1 MDYFNAF
8 FAATPLGDA
17 DSDDIS
23 KYEDEPCVI
32 ESDCGATVFLV
43 CRNLKCKHKNIMPI

>member
-8 FAATPLGDA
+8 YGVAPLGDA

-23 KYEDEPCVI
+23 KYENQPCKTDA
-32 ESDCGATVFLV
+32 DCGTTIFLE
-43 CRNLKCKHKNIMPI
+43 CTNLKCKHKNIMPI

>member
-8 FAATPLGDA
+8 LGDMPIGDA

-23 KYEDEPCVI
+23 KYENEPCVTKA
-32 ESDCGATVFLV
+32 DCGTTVFLV
-43 CRNLKCKHKNIMPI
+43 CRNLKCKHKTIFPV